1 MSLKS
6 HILIVEDLEEN
17 IDVLVGTLESEF
29 EISVAVNGQLALEEV
44 KRKHPDLILL
54 DIQMPLMD
62 GYEVCACLK
71 ADPATS
77 KIPVMFLTA
86 LTEEGAEA
94 KGLQL
99 GAVDYIY
106 KPFNPHL
113 VKARVR
119 NQIELKKYKDQLEE
133 LVRERTL
140 RLKEAHEKLRLIDAT
155 KNDFL
160 GAISH
165 ELRTP
170 ANGVLGVAQIALD
183 YIEDEFM
190 KDELTKL
197 FELGSKRLLET
208 IDNALLLAKL
218 QTSDEEMEVEDID
231 LSIIIEAELEKIA
244 PQLKEKR
251 LLANSEV
258 SNDYMIRGNAQ
269 LIRQINATLMR
280 MIMLMA
286 KVDSFFLIKSAQAEK
301 LKGITLEVEG
311 HQFSQELIETIF
323 EPFSYERAS
332 SHLAELGL
340 GPPLA
345 DKMAKVFG
353 GKLSVGNLGKQGIW
367 ITLLLPDSFR

>member
-1 MSLKS
+1 MNSKA

-17 IDVLVGTLESEF
+17 IDVLTAALEDEF
-29 EISVAVNGQLALEEV
+29 EISVALNGKLALEEV
-44 KRKHPDLILL
+44 VKRQPDLILL

-62 GYEVCACLK
+62 GYEVCRHLK

-86 LTEEGAEA
+86 LTEEGAES
-94 KGLQL
+94 KGLML
-99 GAVDYIY
+99 GAVDYVY
-106 KPFNPHL
+106 KPFNPYL

-119 NQIELKKYKDQLEE
+119 NQIELKKYKDQLED
-133 LVRERTL
+133 LVRERTQK
-140 RLKEAHEKLRLIDAT
+140 LKEAHEKLRLIDAT

-183 YIEDEFM
+183 YIDDEFM
-190 KDELTKL
+190 KQELAKL

-218 QTSDEEMEVEDID
+218 QTPDEEMEKEDID
-231 LSIIIEAELEKIA
+231 LSIIVNKELENAA
-244 PQLKEKR
+244 PQLKEKMLHTQSE
-251 LLANSEV
+251 LLSEYLV
-258 SNDYMIRGNAQ
+258 SGNAQ
-269 LIRQINATLMR
+269 ILKQVTVTLLR
-280 MIMLMA
+280 MSMLMA
-286 KVDSFFLIKSAQAEK
+286 KNNSLVLIRPISSGP
-301 LKGITLEVEG
+301 LKGLTLEVEG
-311 HQFSQELIETIF
+311 HQFSDDLITTIF

-340 GPPLA
+340 SPPLA
-345 DKMAKVFG
+345 DKMVKVFG
-353 GKLSVGNLGKQGIW
+353 GTLKVGNLGNQGIW
-367 ITLLLPDSFR
+367 ITLLLPDSSC

>member
-1 MSLKS
+1 MSLKA

-17 IDVLVGTLESEF
+17 IDVLSASLEDEF
-29 EISVAVNGQLALEEV
+29 DISVAFNGQAALEQV
-44 KRKHPDLILL
+44 KQRQPDLILL
-54 DIQMPLMD
+54 DIQMPVMD
-62 GYEVCACLK
+62 GYEVCTHLK
-71 ADPATS
+71 SDPATS

-86 LTEEGAEA
+86 LTEEGAES
-94 KGLQL
+94 KGLLL

-113 VKARVR
+113 VKARVH

-133 LVRERTL
+133 VVRERTQ

-190 KDELTKL
+190 KGELTKL

-231 LSIIIEAELEKIA
+231 LSIIIDGELEKMA
-244 PQLKEKR
+244 AHLNEKHLHVR
-251 LLANSEV
+251 SELH
-258 SNDYMIRGNAQ
+258 SDYMILGNAQ
-269 LIRQINATLMR
+269 IMKQISVTLVR
-280 MIMLMA
+280 MIILMA
-286 KVDSFFLIKSAQAEK
+286 KEKSLLLIKPVQEAT

-311 HQFSQELIETIF
+311 HQFSNELIETIF

-332 SHLAELGL
+332 SHMAELGL
-340 GPPLA
+340 CPPLA

-353 GKLSVGNLGKQGIW
+353 GTLAVGNLGNQGIW
-367 ITLLLPDSFR
+367 ITLLMPDSCS

>member
-1 MSLKS
+1 MSSKA

-17 IDVLVGTLESEF
+17 IDVLSASLEDEF
-29 EISVAVNGQLALEEV
+29 EISVAVNGQLALEQIEQ
-44 KRKHPDLILL
+44 HQPDLILL

-62 GYEVCACLK
+62 GYEVCRHLK
-71 ADPATS
+71 SNPATS

-86 LTEEGAEA
+86 LTEEGAES
-94 KGLQL
+94 KGLLL

-106 KPFNPHL
+106 KPFNPYL

-133 LVRERTL
+133 LVRERTQ

-197 FELGSKRLLET
+197 FEIGSKRLLET

-231 LSIIIEAELEKIA
+231 LSSIVDAEFDNVAL
-244 PQLKEKR
+244 QLKEKR
-251 LLANSEV
+251 LDVRSELF
-258 SNDYMIRGNAQ
+258 SDYMIRGNAQ
-269 LIRQINATLMR
+269 IMRQIVVTLMR
-280 MIMLMA
+280 MAVLMA
-286 KVDSFFLIKSAQAEK
+286 KENSQLLIRPVQRKTQ
-301 LKGITLEVEG
+301 KGITLEVEG
-311 HQFSQELIETIF
+311 HQFSDDLIETIF

-332 SHLAELGL
+332 SYLAELGL
-340 GPPLA
+340 GLPLA

-353 GKLSVGNLGKQGIW
+353 GTLAVGNLGKQGVW
-367 ITLLLPDSFR
+367 ITLLLPDSFF

>member
-1 MSLKS
+1 MNPKA

-17 IDVLVGTLESEF
+17 IDVLTAALEDEF
-29 EISVAVNGQLALEEV
+29 EISVALNGKLALEEV
-44 KRKHPDLILL
+44 VKRQPDLIIL

-62 GYEVCACLK
+62 GYEVCRHLK

-86 LTEEGAEA
+86 LTEEGAES
-94 KGLQL
+94 KGLML
-99 GAVDYIY
+99 GAVDYVY
-106 KPFNPHL
+106 KPFNPYL

-119 NQIELKKYKDQLEE
+119 NQIELKKYKDQLED
-133 LVRERTL
+133 LVRERTQK
-140 RLKEAHEKLRLIDAT
+140 LKEAHEKLRLIDAT

-183 YIEDEFM
+183 YIDDEFM
-190 KDELTKL
+190 KQELAKL

-218 QTSDEEMEVEDID
+218 QTPDEEMEKEDID
-231 LSIIIEAELEKIA
+231 LSIIVNKELENAA
-244 PQLKEKR
+244 PQLKEKMLHTQSE
-251 LLANSEV
+251 LLSEYLV
-258 SNDYMIRGNAQ
+258 SGNAQ
-269 LIRQINATLMR
+269 ILKQVTVTLLR
-280 MIMLMA
+280 MSMLMA
-286 KVDSFFLIKSAQAEK
+286 KNNSLVLIRPISSGP
-301 LKGITLEVEG
+301 LKGLTIEVEG
-311 HQFSQELIETIF
+311 HQFSDDLITTIF

-340 GPPLA
+340 SPPLA
-345 DKMAKVFG
+345 DKMVKVFG
-353 GKLSVGNLGKQGIW
+353 GTLKVGNLGNQGIW
-367 ITLLLPDSFR
+367 ITLLLPDSSC

>member
-1 MSLKS
+1 MNPKA

-17 IDVLVGTLESEF
+17 IDVLTAALEDEF
-29 EISVAVNGQLALEEV
+29 EISVALNGKLALEEV
-44 KRKHPDLILL
+44 VKRQPDLILL

-62 GYEVCACLK
+62 GYEVCRHLK

-86 LTEEGAEA
+86 LTEEGAES
-94 KGLQL
+94 KGLML
-99 GAVDYIY
+99 GAVDYVY
-106 KPFNPHL
+106 KPFNPYL

-119 NQIELKKYKDQLEE
+119 NQIELKKYKDQLED
-133 LVRERTL
+133 LVRERTQK
-140 RLKEAHEKLRLIDAT
+140 LKEAHEKLRLIDAT

-183 YIEDEFM
+183 YIDDEFM
-190 KDELTKL
+190 KQELAKL

-218 QTSDEEMEVEDID
+218 QTPDEEMEKEDID
-231 LSIIIEAELEKIA
+231 LSIIVNKELENAA
-244 PQLKEKR
+244 PQLKEKMLHTQSE
-251 LLANSEV
+251 LLSEYLV
-258 SNDYMIRGNAQ
+258 SGNAQ
-269 LIRQINATLMR
+269 ILKQVTVTLLR
-280 MIMLMA
+280 MSMLMA
-286 KVDSFFLIKSAQAEK
+286 KNNSLVLIRPISSGP
-301 LKGITLEVEG
+301 LKGLTIEVEG
-311 HQFSQELIETIF
+311 HQFSDDLITTIF

-340 GPPLA
+340 SPPLA
-345 DKMAKVFG
+345 DKMVKVFG
-353 GKLSVGNLGKQGIW
+353 GTLKVGNLGNQGIW
-367 ITLLLPDSFR
+367 ITLLLPDSSC